1 MVFLL
6 PEELLT
12 PLKVAPAPLEI
23 STSTVKVAG
32 QTPGK
37 DLPPLEDQGRSL
49 AGEAP
54 MMGIEGVEGDTI
66 ATGEMHL
73 LEGEVSIEEVG
84 LPVETV
90 LIVPGLLIGE
100 EIEEDTKL
108 GIGG

>member
-1 MVFLL
+1 
-6 PEELLT
+6 
-12 PLKVAPAPLEI
+12 
-23 STSTVKVAG
+23 
-32 QTPGK
+32 
-37 DLPPLEDQGRSL
+37 
-49 AGEAP
+49 

-108 GIGG
+108 QGDRRLNQYVQ